1 MASCGITDPGQVLMV
16 GDRRHDIEGARANG
30 VDSLGVLYG
39 YGSREEL
46 LQAGADYLAEKVE
59 DILKIVK

>member
-1 MASCGITDPGQVLMV
+1 MV

-46 LQAGADYLAEKVE
+46 EQAGACYLAEKVE